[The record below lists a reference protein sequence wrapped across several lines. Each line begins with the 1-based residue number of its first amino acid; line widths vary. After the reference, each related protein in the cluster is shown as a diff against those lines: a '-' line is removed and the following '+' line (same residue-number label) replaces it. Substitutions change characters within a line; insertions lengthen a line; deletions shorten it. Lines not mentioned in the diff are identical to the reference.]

1 MDEAQLQTL
10 LTYLQQQQQ
19 TMLSTLLSQLKTSTP
34 AQESI
39 QISNITPFEHFNP
52 NQEKFSNY
60 VERFD
65 NYCRMKNIT
74 SEEKK
79 APQLLCVSIGS
90 MHYNN
95 LGALLGP
102 AKPVNQLSY
111 TDLLSSLKQM
121 LSPKRSTVV
130 SQHYFLNIYQ
140 KEDQNISEFVAS
152 LQRDIADCNFNV
164 KCSCNQAVSISDTFL
179 RAQFVRGLKDNWIR
193 EQILQSSATTFDE
206 ILTKATALEASRIES
221 QELTGT
227 CSSSSNFNST
237 EVYRTSPSHSVS
249 SCQRSR
255 SHQKQRKS
263 FHSQSNNQNIDFKA
277 FGIDNHCLRCG
288 LQNHK
293 STECSVDKNS
303 LKCNLCKKT
312 GHVSTVCL
320 SSLMQDK
327 KNSNSTYSMETC
339 QLNSSLPSYGM
350 YQIEPVLLNENSE
363 IIDLFEFNN
372 ESDKYMIYVL
382 LNGKQQKFE
391 VDSGAKYSLLSEREF
406 EKLNLNTPLIE
417 SNLAFRSYTGNV
429 INSKGKLLIQVQYK
443 DQTMMG
449 ELHIVPD
456 RYNSLLGRQWIRGLN
471 IQLSQIEPHVENRCT
486 TSPLLQMQSADEVS
500 QGFPKVSDERLTSV
514 HALHEGERI
523 HTNIKHHSA
532 QSRSSVVHKQKT
544 FDFQVPS
551 VSRLPPTT
559 NNTIR
564 PQLRTFHSRSPVRL
578 SPLQSPVRPQIQTPV
593 RPEVRTPGRSPTSP
607 VTPPTI
613 VRPSR
618 PVRTRRPP
626 ELYGNPVL
634 YNLT

>member
-65 NYCRMKNIT
+65 NYCRMKNIS

-79 APQLLCVSIGS
+79 AQLLCVSIGS

-221 QELTGT
+221 QELTGA

-249 SCQRSR
+249 SRHRSRSHQKQRRCSTEVYRASPSRSVSSCQRSR
-255 SHQKQRKS
+255 SHHKQRKS
-263 FHSQSNNQNIDFKA
+263 FHSQSNNRNIDFKA

-288 LQNHK
+288 RQNHK

-320 SSLMQDK
+320 SSLMQNK
-327 KNSNSTYSMETC
+327 TYSNSTHSIQES
-339 QLNSSLPSYGM
+339 NHIE
-350 YQIEPVLLNENSE
+350 IEP
-363 IIDLFEFNN
+363 
-372 ESDKYMIYVL
+372 Y
-382 LNGKQQKFE
+382 
-391 VDSGAKYSLLSEREF
+391 
-406 EKLNLNTPLIE
+406 E
-417 SNLAFRSYTGNV
+417 SNLSNFSVPTYGITR
-429 INSKGKLLIQVQYK
+429 IKLSK
-443 DQTMMG
+443 
-449 ELHIVPD
+449 
-456 RYNSLLGRQWIRGLN
+456 
-471 IQLSQIEPHVENRCT
+471 IEPHVENRCS
-486 TSPLLQMQSADEVS
+486 TSPLLQMQSVDEVS

-564 PQLRTFHSRSPVRL
+564 PPLRTFHSRSPARYR
-578 SPLQSPVRPQIQTPV
+578 LQSRQSPRCPVCSRQ
-593 RPEVRTPGRSPTSP
+593 
-607 VTPPTI
+607 
-613 VRPSR
+613 PSER
-618 PVRTRRPP
+618 CADS
-626 ELYGNPVL
+626 ELFYL
-634 YNLT
+634 S

>member
-19 TMLSTLLSQLKTSTP
+19 IMLSTLLSQLKTSTP

-65 NYCRMKNIT
+65 NYCRMKNIS

-79 APQLLCVSIGS
+79 AQLLCVSIGS

-206 ILTKATALEASRIES
+206 ILTKATALEASRVES
-221 QELTGT
+221 QELTGA

-249 SCQRSR
+249 SRHRSR

-263 FHSQSNNQNIDFKA
+263 FHSQSNNRNIDFKA

-288 LQNHK
+288 RQNHK

-320 SSLMQDK
+320 SSLMQNK
-327 KNSNSTYSMETC
+327 TYSNSTHSIQESNHIEIEPYESNLSNFSVPT
-339 QLNSSLPSYGM
+339 YGIT
-350 YQIEPVLLNENSE
+350 QIEPIYQNSQT
-363 IIDLFEFNN
+363 IDFSESNTD
-372 ESDKYMIYVL
+372 SDKFIINVQ

-391 VDSGAKYSLLSEREF
+391 IDSGTKYSLLSETDF
-406 EKLNLNTPLIE
+406 KKLNLNTPLIE
-417 SNLAFRSYTGNV
+417 SNLVFRCYTGNIV
-429 INSKGKLLIQVQYK
+429 KPRGKVFVQVQYK

-471 IQLSQIEPHVENRCT
+471 IQLSQIEPHVENRCS
-486 TSPLLQMQSADEVS
+486 TSPLLQMQSVDEVS

-564 PQLRTFHSRSPVRL
+564 PQLRTFHSRSPARYR
-578 SPLQSPVRPQIQTPV
+578 LQSRQ
-593 RPEVRTPGRSPTSP
+593 SPTSSL
-607 VTPPTI
+607 TLSSI
-613 VRPSR
+613 VRPRCPVCSR
-618 PVRTRRPP
+618 QPSERCADS
-626 ELYGNPVL
+626 ELFYL
-634 YNLT
+634 S

>member
-65 NYCRMKNIT
+65 NYCRMKNIS

-79 APQLLCVSIGS
+79 AQLLCVSIGS

-221 QELTGT
+221 QELTGA

-249 SCQRSR
+249 SRHRSR

-263 FHSQSNNQNIDFKA
+263 FHSKSKTRYIDYKSL
-277 FGIDNHCLRCG
+277 GLDNHCLRCG
-288 LQNHK
+288 RENHQ
-293 STECSVDKNS
+293 TIDCHVDRNS
-303 LKCNLCKKT
+303 IKCNLCHKT
-312 GHVSTVCL
+312 GHVSTVCIT
-320 SSLMQDK
+320 SLMRNK
-327 KNSNSTYSMETC
+327 KHSNSTHSIQESNPIEIEPYESNLSNFSVPT
-339 QLNSSLPSYGM
+339 YGIT
-350 YQIEPVLLNENSE
+350 QIEPIYQNCETIDFSE
-363 IIDLFEFNN
+363 SNTD
-372 ESDKYMIYVL
+372 SDKFIINVQ

-391 VDSGAKYSLLSEREF
+391 IDSGTKYSLLSETDF
-406 EKLNLNTPLIE
+406 KKLNLNTALIE
-417 SNLAFRSYTGNV
+417 SNLAFRCYTGNIV
-429 INSKGKLLIQVQYK
+429 KPRGKVFVQVQYK

-564 PQLRTFHSRSPVRL
+564 PQLRTFHSRSPARYR
-578 SPLQSPVRPQIQTPV
+578 LQSRQSPRCPVCSRQ
-593 RPEVRTPGRSPTSP
+593 
-607 VTPPTI
+607 
-613 VRPSR
+613 PSER
-618 PVRTRRPP
+618 CADS
-626 ELYGNPVL
+626 ELFYL
-634 YNLT
+634 S

>member
-288 LQNHK
+288 RQNHK

-564 PQLRTFHSRSPVRL
+564 PQLRTFHSRSPARYR
-578 SPLQSPVRPQIQTPV
+578 LQSRQSPRCPVCSRQ
-593 RPEVRTPGRSPTSP
+593 
-607 VTPPTI
+607 
-613 VRPSR
+613 PSER
-618 PVRTRRPP
+618 CADS
-626 ELYGNPVL
+626 ELFYL
-634 YNLT
+634 S